1 MFLTVIQIPTEPEA
15 SAPHVLV
22 RSGDFDAGSVE
33 LSASTR
39 DRLRRA
45 MPESTR
51 RAYTGDLRRFLSWS
65 ADRKL
70 LAANELT
77 DDERL
82 ANGMR
87 NLLERH
93 GDLHVI
99 VTEYVSA
106 LADLGRAPATIE
118 RALAAITAA
127 HRAAGAGSLRSDG
140 PRQVLRSYRRDR
152 ASTGAGVRV
161 RKATPVTIAALR
173 AMTDALNRNSLV
185 GIRDTALLVLGF
197 ALGARRSELAALDI
211 ADLSFTAEGVQVEI
225 RTSKTDR
232 DSHGRTA
239 ALPYGVHSVTCPVRT
254 AQAWLAALADF
265 DRNAGPL
272 FVRIDRHGGLGRTPT
287 GRGSSDGRLTG
298 QAVAQIVART
308 ATAAGL
314 DPTMAWS
321 GHSLRRG
328 FATETYRTGA
338 DPLRIARAGGW
349 KDGSATLLG
358 YIDDVDRWQANPLAG
373 VGL

>member
-1 MFLTVIQIPTEPEA
+1 MIENPDHPDASVPQVPAVTEP
-15 SAPHVLV
+15 S
-22 RSGDFDAGSVE
+22 DAGSVE
-33 LSASTR
+33 LSAGAR

-45 MPESTR
+45 MPDSTR
-51 RAYTGDLRRFLSWS
+51 RAYTGDLRRFLSWC
-65 ADRKL
+65 ADRKVL
-70 LAANELT
+70 PAAIYLS

-82 ANGMR
+82 ADALR
-87 NLLERH
+87 QLLQQH

-99 VTEYVSA
+99 ATEYVSA
-106 LADLGRAPATIE
+106 LADASRAPATIE
-118 RALAAITAA
+118 RALAAIAAA
-127 HRAAGAGSLRSDG
+127 HRAAGAGALRTDG

-152 ASTGAGVRV
+152 ATTGTGVRV
-161 RKATPVTIAALR
+161 RKAAPVTVAALR
-173 AMTDALNRNSLV
+173 AMTDVLDRGTLV
-185 GIRDTALLVLGF
+185 GVRDTALLVLGF

-211 ADLSFTAEGVQVEI
+211 ADLRFTADGVQVEV

-232 DSHGRTA
+232 DSLGRTG
-239 ALPYGVHSVTCPVRT
+239 ALPYGAHSVTCPVRT
-254 AQAWLAALADF
+254 AQAWLAALADHGL
-265 DRNAGPL
+265 RSGPL

-298 QAVAQIVART
+298 QAVALIVART
-308 ATAAGL
+308 AAAAGL
-314 DPTMAWS
+314 DPAAAWS

>member
-1 MFLTVIQIPTEPEA
+1 VDAQIA
-15 SAPHVLV
+15 
-22 RSGDFDAGSVE
+22 DAVE
-33 LSASTR
+33 LSASAR

-51 RAYTGDLRRFLSWS
+51 RAYTGDLRRFATWC
-65 ADRKL
+65 AEKQL
-70 LAANELT
+70 LPAVMGT
-77 DDERL
+77 VDDERL
-82 ANGMR
+82 ADALR
-87 NLLERH
+87 LLLERH

-106 LADLGRAPATIE
+106 LADAGRAPATIE
-118 RALAAITAA
+118 RALAAIAAA
-127 HRAAGAGSLRSDG
+127 HRAGGAGPLRTDG

-152 ASTGAGVRV
+152 ATTGTGVRV
-161 RKATPVTIAALR
+161 RKAAPVTIAALR
-173 AMTDALNRNSLV
+173 AMTDALDRNSLV

-239 ALPYGVHSVTCPVRT
+239 ALPYGAHSVTCPVRT
-254 AQAWLAALADF
+254 GQAWLAALADHG
-265 DRNAGPL
+265 RTSGPL
-272 FVRIDRHGGLGRTPT
+272 FV
-287 GRGSSDGRLTG
+287 
-298 QAVAQIVART
+298 
-308 ATAAGL
+308 
-314 DPTMAWS
+314 
-321 GHSLRRG
+321 
-328 FATETYRTGA
+328 
-338 DPLRIARAGGW
+338 RIARAGGW

>member
-1 MFLTVIQIPTEPEA
+1 M
-15 SAPHVLV
+15 
-22 RSGDFDAGSVE
+22 E

-70 LAANELT
+70 LAATVLT

-82 ANGMR
+82 ADGMQH
-87 NLLERH
+87 LLERH

-106 LADLGRAPATIE
+106 LADLGRAPTTIE

-127 HRAAGAGSLRSDG
+127 HRAAGAGGLRTDG

-161 RKATPVTIAALR
+161 RKAAPVTIAALR
-173 AMTDALNRNSLV
+173 AMTDALDRNSLV
-185 GIRDTALLVLGF
+185 GIRDTALLILGF

-211 ADLSFTAEGVQVEI
+211 ADLIFTAEGVQVEV

-239 ALPYGVHSVTCPVRT
+239 ALPYGAHSVTCPVRT
-254 AQAWLAALADF
+254 AQTWLAAVADH
-265 DRNAGPL
+265 DRSSGPL

-314 DPTMAWS
+314 DPKAAWS

>member
-1 MFLTVIQIPTEPEA
+1 VIENPAEPVA
-15 SAPHVLV
+15 SEPHVPVLV
-22 RSGDFDAGSVE
+22 DGSAAGSVE
-33 LSASTR
+33 LSASAR

-45 MPESTR
+45 MPQSTR

-65 ADRKL
+65 ADRNL
-70 LAANELT
+70 LAATELT

-82 ANGMR
+82 ADGVR
-87 NLLERH
+87 QLLERH

-106 LADLGRAPATIE
+106 LADAGRAPATIE
-118 RALAAITAA
+118 RALAAIAAA
-127 HRAAGAGSLRSDG
+127 HRSAGAGGLRTDG

-161 RKATPVTIAALR
+161 RKAAPVTIAALR
-173 AMTDALNRNSLV
+173 AMTDALDRHSLA
-185 GIRDTALLVLGF
+185 GIRDSALLVLGF

-211 ADLSFTAEGVQVEI
+211 ADLSFTAEGVEVQI

-239 ALPYGVHSVTCPVRT
+239 ALPYGAHSVTCPVRT
-254 AQAWLAALADF
+254 TQAWLAGLADHG
-265 DRNAGPL
+265 RISGPL

-298 QAVAQIVART
+298 QGVAQIVART

-314 DPTMAWS
+314 DPKAAWS

>member
-1 MFLTVIQIPTEPEA
+1 MIENPVGSDA
-15 SAPHVLV
+15 SVAHVPAVVDAPVADSL
-22 RSGDFDAGSVE
+22 E
-33 LSASTR
+33 LSAGTR

-51 RAYTGDLRRFLSWS
+51 RAYTGDLRRLVTWCSEK
-65 ADRKL
+65 DL
-70 LAANELT
+70 LPAGVDTT

-82 ANGMR
+82 AAALR
-87 NLLERH
+87 LLLERH
-93 GDLHVI
+93 GDLHVLL
-99 VTEYVSA
+99 TEYVSA
-106 LADLGRAPATIE
+106 LADAGRAPATIE
-118 RALAAITAA
+118 RAIAAIAAA
-127 HRAAGAGSLRSDG
+127 HRAGGAGMLRTDG

-152 ASTGAGVRV
+152 ATTGSGVRV
-161 RKATPVTIAALR
+161 RKAAPVTIAALR
-173 AMTDALNRNSLV
+173 AMADVLDRHSLV

-197 ALGARRSELAALDI
+197 ALGARRSELAGLDI
-211 ADLSFTAEGVQVEI
+211 ADLTFTAEGVQVEI

-232 DSHGRTA
+232 DSRGRTA
-239 ALPYGVHSVTCPVRT
+239 ALPYGAYSVTCPVRT
-254 AQAWLAALADF
+254 VQAWLAALADH
-265 DRNAGPL
+265 DRTSGPL

-287 GRGSSDGRLTG
+287 NRGSADGRLTG
-298 QAVAQIVART
+298 QAVALVVART

-314 DPTMAWS
+314 DPKSAWS